1 MLSEISKLVPKVS
14 YDNTVVFLNT
24 KWLCGN
30 AHIIE
35 LIQFYYHDDLVEQ
48 TTIFLVDKNS
58 FSQF

>member
-1 MLSEISKLVPKVS
+1 MLSEISKLFPKVS

-35 LIQFYYHDDLVEQ
+35 LIQFYYHDDLVERQ
-48 TTIFLVDKNS
+48 YF
-58 FSQF
+58 